1 MSKSIGRICFD
12 NRLIGKHVISCYV
25 YKDRNLKQY
34 IRVDLC
40 RLFKF
45 PVVFLSLFMRTP
57 GWYLK
62 LHQDRFLPSSLQF
75 IISE

>member
-12 NRLIGKHVISCYV
+12 TRLIGKHVISCYV

-34 IRVDLC
+34 IRADLC

-45 PVVFLSLFMRTP
+45 PVFSPNLF
-57 GWYLK
+57 K
-62 LHQDRFLPSSLQF
+62 LHQDRFLPNSLQF
-75 IISE
+75 IISK